1 MGGVAAVTA
10 GLFVGEELDK
20 QRKKN
25 RDVYLST
32 KKEIEGA
39 ADAIPQKLKK
49 KNDDYSVD
57 LDKFT
62 DKVKGRKGTYKD
74 QKTGWTIEKTR
85 GTGGDKNG
93 HKGDVWKL
101 NDRKGERIASLTKE
115 GKIVGQ

>member
-20 QRKKN
+20 QRKKD

-62 DKVKGRKGTYKD
+62 DK
-74 QKTGWTIEKTR
+74 
-85 GTGGDKNG
+85 
-93 HKGDVWKL
+93 
-101 NDRKGERIASLTKE
+101 
-115 GKIVGQ
+115 

>member
-1 MGGVAAVTA
+1 M
-10 GLFVGEELDK
+10 DK
-20 QRKKN
+20 QRKKD

-93 HKGDVWKL
+93 HKGDYG
-101 NDRKGERIASLTKE
+101 N
-115 GKIVGQ
+115 